1 MIVLVVSAV
10 LTEILIV
17 ILVGALSAVLT
28 EVIVV
33 RIFRLER
40 HSAFGAQSL
49 FGFVA
54 HAVPS
59 FLAYMTKH
67 PLTVP
72 PGQVTKMLFSV
83 TLDQVASKV
92 RKLNVRQCVGT
103 TLRKRDYVINTLSH
117 EIGSLERKINRRPT
131 QTTSIVGFF
140 PNLIECVM
148 LMSITQDQ
156 GSTLGVVS
164 LTTSLTIKLERIKN
178 PTSVS
183 HVKA

>member
-54 HAVPS
+54 HAIPS

-72 PGQVTKMLFSV
+72 PGQGMLCLLFGYI
-83 TLDQVASKV
+83 VASTGAPSISGIMIFSHC
-92 RKLNVRQCVGT
+92 CVSARAYKI
-103 TLRKRDYVINTLSH
+103 LRPVIL
-117 EIGSLERKINRRPT
+117 
-131 QTTSIVGFF
+131 
-140 PNLIECVM
+140 
-148 LMSITQDQ
+148 
-156 GSTLGVVS
+156 
-164 LTTSLTIKLERIKN
+164 
-178 PTSVS
+178 
-183 HVKA
+183 